1 MFSFS
6 SEEESTQV
14 FIPFIS
20 EVRIGIAE
28 SSFLS
33 TALGSLD
40 IAETDGQQLGVA
52 QSSSS
57 GISGGG
63 SPPQQS
69 PLLTVSNSIGVGSG
83 SDKEPKDKDG
93 KTRITPPSSPN
104 ISSIHPKYYDLFFLS
119 RGFFL

>member
-1 MFSFS
+1 M
-6 SEEESTQV
+6 
-14 FIPFIS
+14 
-20 EVRIGIAE
+20 RIGIAE

-40 IAETDGQQLGVA
+40 IAETDGQQLGVV

-83 SDKEPKDKDG
+83 SDKEPKEKDG

-104 ISSIHPKYYDLFFLS
+104 ISSIHTKYYMAFFLS
-119 RGFFL
+119 DWILAYVYFYFYLQ